1 MIAGF
6 LGAVTMLLVC
16 AAAMPACAE
25 SPQNLYTLNCWG
37 CHRANGEG
45 VAGTAPPLINAADFL
60 RVGGGRE
67 YLIRVPGVS
76 QSMLDDADTAVV
88 MNWVLETFSKGRM
101 PADFQPFTAGE
112 IHHARAEPHLFDITE
127 IRTQLLRKMVATK
140 IRAAPVEA
148 TVRPGPNSGVTPQT
162 RSE

>member
-1 MIAGF
+1 MIASF
-6 LGAVTMLLVC
+6 LGAVTMLLVFLG
-16 AAAMPACAE
+16 AAPACAE

-60 RVGGGRE
+60 KVPGGRE

-76 QSMLDDADTAVV
+76 QSMLDDADTALV
-88 MNWVLETFSKGRM
+88 MNWILETFSKGRV
-101 PADFQPFTAGE
+101 PADFQPFTAAE

-127 IRTQLLRKMVATK
+127 IRTQLLRKMVAMK
-140 IRAAPVEA
+140 IRSSPVDAAA
-148 TVRPGPNSGVTPQT
+148 HAGPNSGPIPPI
-162 RSE
+162 EK

>member
-1 MIAGF
+1 MIASI
-6 LGAVTMLLVC
+6 LSVLMMLLVL
-16 AAAMPACAE
+16 AAAPPACAE

-60 RVGGGRE
+60 RVTGGRE

-76 QSMLDDADTAVV
+76 QSMLDDVDTAVV
-88 MNWVLETFSKGRM
+88 MNWVLETFSKGRL

-127 IRTQLLRKMVATK
+127 IRSQLLSKMVAMK
-140 IRAAPVEA
+140 IRSSQVHA
-148 TVRPGPNSGVTPQT
+148 TAHPGAIPPI
-162 RSE
+162 EE

>member
-1 MIAGF
+1 MIASF
-6 LGAVTMLLVC
+6 LGAVTMLLVV
-16 AAAMPACAE
+16 AAAPPTRAE

-45 VAGTAPPLINAADFL
+45 VAATAPPLINAADFL
-60 RVGGGRE
+60 KVPGGRE

-88 MNWVLETFSKGRM
+88 MNWILETFSKGRV
-101 PADFQPFTAGE
+101 PADFQPFTAAE

-127 IRTQLLRKMVATK
+127 IRTQLLRKMVAMK
-140 IRAAPVEA
+140 IRSSPVDGTAHAA
-148 TVRPGPNSGVTPQT
+148 PNSGATLPIDQ
-162 RSE
+162 